1 MNKTSF
7 LFHQLSP
14 KKRAK
19 LSDLVFD
26 IVKYVITAEL
36 VAFLFSDMNV
46 WAWYNY
52 IIAILA
58 IIALLLLDFGLMD
71 DTLES

>member
-1 MNKTSF
+1 M
-7 LFHQLSP
+7 
-14 KKRAK
+14 
-19 LSDLVFD
+19 FD

-36 VAFLFSDMNV
+36 VAFLFSDKNV

>member
-1 MNKTSF
+1 MGKTSF
-7 LFHQLSP
+7 IFQRLSP

-58 IIALLLLDFGLMD
+58 IIALLLLGFGLMD
-71 DTLES
+71 DTIES